1 MLDRII
7 LNKAEQLGHLLLAR
21 RQTIATAE
29 SCTGGLLA
37 GAITDIP
44 GSSAWFGMGLVT
56 YSNDAKV
63 QLLGVDQAVLN
74 QYGAVSEQV
83 VLMMAAGMQ
92 RKAKADWTVAISGIA
107 GPDGGTAQKPVGTVW
122 FGLCRPDGTA
132 WTKCCCFAGDRI
144 AVRQQCV
151 DMALSE
157 LITAHK
163 IA

>member
-1 MLDRII
+1 MSDRII
-7 LNKAEQLGHLLLAR
+7 LDKAEQLGHLLLAR
-21 RQTIATAE
+21 GQTIATAE

-63 QLLGVDQAVLN
+63 QLLEVDQAVLD

-83 VLMMAAGMQ
+83 VWMMAKGAQ
-92 RKAKADWTVAISGIA
+92 QKAKADWTAAISGVA

-122 FGLCRPDGTA
+122 FGFCRPDGIA
-132 WTKCCCFAGDRI
+132 WTKCCCFAGDRT
-144 AVRQQCV
+144 AVRQQSV

-157 LITAHK
+157 LITAYE
-163 IA
+163 AV